1 MKNAWLKLLLV
12 LAVTALCAWQLAMN
26 PIRLGKDLRGGVSLI
41 YSVSV
46 PENQPAEEVLG
57 QVIEVLKQRVNPQGV
72 LDIGMQPQGNDRI
85 EVVMPLP
92 NAEVR
97 ELQVEAKKR

>member
-46 PENQPAEEVLG
+46 PENQPA
-57 QVIEVLKQRVNPQGV
+57 
-72 LDIGMQPQGNDRI
+72 
-85 EVVMPLP
+85 
-92 NAEVR
+92 
-97 ELQVEAKKR
+97 